1 MVAAVIPQQPNP
13 KPMKSL
19 NILKV
24 ALGVALICG
33 TSAMATDDVDSI
45 LKQIS
50 GESSGGGTSGGN
62 NTSLKKS
69 KSSDSGTTPRK
80 KSTQASA
87 PSIKIWG
94 PKDKLPSDVSGQGVA
109 GNFAFYGTNTEG
121 NPILI
126 PAEDAANPFARQFWV
141 VNMHDRVGPNVL
153 IPTSQRR
160 LVQVSSHRP
169 LVFVGRGILPGVYNV
184 QVQ

>member
-1 MVAAVIPQQPNP
+1 MKPHHILKAVLGVSLISLGSAVAA
-13 KPMKSL
+13 
-19 NILKV
+19 
-24 ALGVALICG
+24 
-33 TSAMATDDVDSI
+33 DDVDSI

-50 GESSGGGTSGGN
+50 GESSGGGSSSGQ

-69 KSSDSGTTPRK
+69 SSSNAGSTSRK

-87 PSIKIWG
+87 PSIKVWN
-94 PKDKLPSDVSGQGVA
+94 PKDKLPTDIAGQGVA

-126 PAEDAANPFARQFWV
+126 PAEDAANPFARQYWI
-141 VNMHDRVGPNVL
+141 VNLHDQVGPNVL
-153 IPTSQRR
+153 IPASQRR
-160 LVQVSSHRP
+160 LVQVSSRRP
-169 LVFVGRGILPGVYNV
+169 LVFVGRGLLPGIYNV

>member
-1 MVAAVIPQQPNP
+1 MKPQH
-13 KPMKSL
+13 
-19 NILKV
+19 ILKV
-24 ALGVALICG
+24 VLGVSLISVS
-33 TSAMATDDVDSI
+33 SAVAADDVDSI

-50 GESSGGGTSGGN
+50 GESSGGGSSSGQ

-69 KSSDSGTTPRK
+69 SSPNAGTSSTK
-80 KSTQASA
+80 KRSQASA
-87 PSIKIWG
+87 PSIKVWN

-109 GNFAFYGTNTEG
+109 GNFAFYGTNAEG

-126 PAEDAANPFARQFWV
+126 PAEDAANPFARQYWI

-153 IPTSQRR
+153 IPASQRR
-160 LVQVSSHRP
+160 LVQVSSRRP
-169 LVFVGRGILPGVYNV
+169 LVFVGRGLLPGIYNV

>member
-1 MVAAVIPQQPNP
+1 MKP
-13 KPMKSL
+13 KH
-19 NILKV
+19 ILKV
-24 ALGVALICG
+24 VLGVSLISLG
-33 TSAMATDDVDSI
+33 SAVAADDVDSI

-50 GESSGGGTSGGN
+50 GESSGGGSSSGSK

-69 KSSDSGTTPRK
+69 SSSDSGTTSRK

-87 PSIKIWG
+87 PSIKIWN

-126 PAEDAANPFARQFWV
+126 PAEDASNPFARQFWI

-153 IPTSQRR
+153 IPASQRR
-160 LVQVSSHRP
+160 LVQVSSRRP

-184 QVQ
+184 QLQ

>member
-1 MVAAVIPQQPNP
+1 MAA
-13 KPMKSL
+13 
-19 NILKV
+19 
-24 ALGVALICG
+24 
-33 TSAMATDDVDSI
+33 DDVDSI
-45 LKQIS
+45 LKQIG
-50 GESSGGGTSGGN
+50 GESSGGGTSSGN

-69 KSSDSGTTPRK
+69 SPSESRSSYKKKHSDS
-80 KSTQASA
+80 AS

-126 PAEDAANPFARQFWV
+126 PAEDAANPFARQFWI

-153 IPTSQRR
+153 IPASQRR
-160 LVQVSSHRP
+160 LVQVSSRRP

-184 QVQ
+184 QLQ

>member
-1 MVAAVIPQQPNP
+1 MKP
-13 KPMKSL
+13 KH
-19 NILKV
+19 ILKV
-24 ALGVALICG
+24 VLGVSLISVG
-33 TSAMATDDVDSI
+33 SAVAADDVDSI

-50 GESSGGGTSGGN
+50 GESTGGGSSSGQ

-69 KSSDSGTTPRK
+69 SSSNAGTSSTK
-80 KSTQASA
+80 KRSQASA
-87 PSIKIWG
+87 PSIKVWN

-126 PAEDAANPFARQFWV
+126 PAEDASNPFARQYWI

-153 IPTSQRR
+153 IPASQRR
-160 LVQVSSHRP
+160 LVQVSPRRP

-184 QVQ
+184 QAQ

>member
-1 MVAAVIPQQPNP
+1 MKPQ
-13 KPMKSL
+13 

-24 ALGVALICG
+24 ALGVALVCG
-33 TSAMATDDVDSI
+33 RSVMAADDVDSI

-50 GESSGGGTSGGN
+50 GESSGGGSSSGQ

-69 KSSDSGTTPRK
+69 KSSDSGTTSRK
-80 KSTQASA
+80 KNTQASA
-87 PSIKIWG
+87 PSIKVWN
-94 PKDKLPSDVSGQGVA
+94 PKDKLPSDISGQGVA

-126 PAEDAANPFARQFWV
+126 PAEDASNPFARQFWI
-141 VNMHDRVGPNVL
+141 VNMQDRVGPNVL
-153 IPTSQRR
+153 IPASQRR
-160 LVQVSSHRP
+160 LVQVSPRRP

-184 QVQ
+184 QLQ

>member
-1 MVAAVIPQQPNP
+1 MKP
-13 KPMKSL
+13 KH
-19 NILKV
+19 ILKV
-24 ALGVALICG
+24 VLGVSLISLG
-33 TSAMATDDVDSI
+33 SAVAADDVDSI

-50 GESSGGGTSGGN
+50 GESTGGGCSSGQ

-69 KSSDSGTTPRK
+69 SSSDSGTTPRK

-87 PSIKIWG
+87 PSIKIWN

-109 GNFAFYGTNTEG
+109 GNFAIYGTSSEG

-126 PAEDAANPFARQFWV
+126 PAEDAANPFARQYWI
-141 VNMHDRVGPNVL
+141 VNLRENTGRTLVPIG
-153 IPTSQRR
+153 QRQ
-160 LVQVSSHRP
+160 LVQVSARRP
-169 LVFVGRGILPGVYNV
+169 LIFVGRGILPGVYNV